1 MPIYGD
7 GKNIREWIHVSD
19 HARAIQTV
27 LERGNPGEIYN
38 IGTGSHFSN
47 NDLASQ
53 IISVMG
59 LKENMKSYVADRQG
73 HDFRY
78 SVNSQKIES
87 LGFKRVT
94 SFKDGL
100 TKTIDWYTANVGW
113 WNTQSGVG

>member
-1 MPIYGD
+1 
-7 GKNIREWIHVSD
+7 
-19 HARAIQTV
+19 
-27 LERGNPGEIYN
+27 
-38 IGTGSHFSN
+38 
-47 NDLASQ
+47 
-53 IISVMG
+53 MG